1 MTPRLVFYGDDF
13 TGSTDALEVL
23 AFAGLKVVLF
33 VAPPRAD
40 MLARYPGLDAIG
52 VAGDSRGMSGAEME
66 AAMPAV
72 LAALKAT
79 GAPIVHYKVCSTF
92 DSSPETGSIGR
103 ILTLAKNVFGNPWIP
118 VVGGTPALARYCLF
132 GNLFAGSGTDGRIHR
147 IDRHPVMSV
156 HPVTPMREGDLAR
169 HIEAQAPDGTMLRV
183 ASLGYPAL
191 ESGPE
196 AARAALDALAGARPD
211 AILLD
216 GGSAAH
222 QTVVGAVLE
231 ALASNQARHPEEGET
246 GAPLFVVGG
255 SGVEYALMQHWGL
268 AGAPGA
274 FEAFAPV
281 DRLLAISGSASKV
294 SAAQIDAAVAAGF
307 AAIAVDPVRLLAETP
322 FADTLVADATAAF
335 GEGRS
340 VLLHTVRGP
349 DDPRIAAL
357 RAAHGGAYGEA
368 GRRLGEAMGRILGA
382 VQSRT
387 GLTRLAV
394 AGGDTSSQA
403 VQVLGIDA
411 LEVAARLTPGV
422 PLCRILAAGRPL
434 DGVEIALKG
443 GQMGG
448 EDFFE
453 AVRRG
458 RA

>member
-1 MTPRLVFYGDDF
+1 MTAPRLVFYGDDF

-33 VAPPRAD
+33 VAPPGAA

-66 AAMPAV
+66 AGMPAV
-72 LAALKAT
+72 LAALHAT

-103 ILTLAKNVFGNPWIP
+103 ILTLARGVFRNPWIP
-118 VVGGTPALARYCLF
+118 IVGGTPALARYCLF
-132 GNLFAGSGTDGRIHR
+132 GNLFARSGTDGRIYR

-156 HPVTPMREGDLAR
+156 HPVTPMKEGDLAR
-169 HIEAQAPDGTMLRV
+169 HIEAQAPEGANLTI
-183 ASLGYPAL
+183 ASLGYPSL
-191 ESGPE
+191 EAGPD
-196 AARAALDALAGARPD
+196 AARVALDALAADRPD
-211 AILLD
+211 AILVD

-222 QTVVGAVLE
+222 QTVVGALLDRAAE
-231 ALASNQARHPEEGET
+231 DSR
-246 GAPLFVVGG
+246 PLFVIGG

-268 AGAPGA
+268 AGVPGA
-274 FEAFAPV
+274 FERFAPV

-294 SAAQIDAAVAAGF
+294 SAAQIDAAVAVGF
-307 AAIAVDPVRLLAETP
+307 AEIAVDPVRLLAEP
-322 FADTLVADATAAF
+322 AFADTLVAEAARALE
-335 GEGRS
+335 EGRS

-357 RAAHGGAYGEA
+357 RAAHGDAYGEA
-368 GRRLGEAMGRILGA
+368 GRRLGEAMGCILGA
-382 VQSRT
+382 VQART

-443 GQMGG
+443 GQMGA

-458 RA
+458 RP

>member
-33 VAPPRAD
+33 VAPPTAE
-40 MLARYPGLDAIG
+40 MLARYPDLDAIG
-52 VAGDSRGMSGAEME
+52 VAGDSRGMSAGEMGE
-66 AAMPAV
+66 ALPGIFR
-72 LAALKAT
+72 ALRGI

-92 DSSPETGSIGR
+92 DSSPEIGSIGR
-103 ILTLAKNVFGNPWIP
+103 VIAIARGVFGNPWTPI
-118 VVGGTPALARYCLF
+118 VGGTPALARYCLF
-132 GNLFAGSGTDGRIHR
+132 GNLFARSATDGAVHR

-156 HPVTPMREGDLAR
+156 HPVTPMREGDLGR
-169 HIEAQAPDGTMLRV
+169 HIAAQAPEGTTL
-183 ASLGYPAL
+183 ALANLGYPAL
-191 ESGPE
+191 DAGPE
-196 AARAALDALAGARPD
+196 AARAALATLAAGRPD
-211 AILLD
+211 AILID
-216 GGSAAH
+216 GGTQAQ
-222 QTVVGAVLE
+222 QTEVGALLE
-231 ALASNQARHPEEGET
+231 EAAARSR
-246 GAPLFVVGG
+246 PLFVVGG
-255 SGVEYALMQHWGL
+255 SGVEYALMQHWRL
-268 AGAPGA
+268 AADPA
-274 FEAFAPV
+274 AFARFPAV

-307 AAIAVDPVRLLAETP
+307 VELPVDPVGLLADPATVE
-322 FADTLVADATAAF
+322 ALVDGATREL

-349 DDPRIAAL
+349 DDPRIAAI
-357 RAAHGGAYGEA
+357 RAAYGGAYGEA
-368 GRRLGEAMGRILGA
+368 GRKLGEEMGRILAA
-382 VQSRT
+382 VQARV
-387 GLTRLAV
+387 GLRRLAV
-394 AGGDTSSQA
+394 AGGDTSSQS

-448 EDFFE
+448 ESFFE

-458 RA
+458 RP